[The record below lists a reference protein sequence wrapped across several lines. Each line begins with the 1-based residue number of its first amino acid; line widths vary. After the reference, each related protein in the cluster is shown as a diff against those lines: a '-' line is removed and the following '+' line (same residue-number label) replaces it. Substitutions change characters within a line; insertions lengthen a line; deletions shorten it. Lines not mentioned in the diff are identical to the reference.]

1 MSGDNRCR
9 NGLSIP
15 WRLWAGGPTFKPGP
29 APTAGGRGWI
39 IDASLFKEA
48 RNIGEAEAIERHLTR
63 GETVT
68 WCDPGYA
75 WVEQDAVH
83 WFYAAAFSPSS
94 SPT

>member
-1 MSGDNRCR
+1 MSSEACPPSIKYGSSWICRDLCDLCRRDTLVIWNFDTMSGDNRCR

-48 RNIGEAEAIERHLTR
+48 RNIGEASGI
-63 GETVT
+63 
-68 WCDPGYA
+68 
-75 WVEQDAVH
+75 
-83 WFYAAAFSPSS
+83 
-94 SPT
+94 

>member
-48 RNIGEAEAIERHLTR
+48 RNIGEASGI
-63 GETVT
+63 
-68 WCDPGYA
+68 
-75 WVEQDAVH
+75 
-83 WFYAAAFSPSS
+83 
-94 SPT
+94 